1 MQIDIPIRINLGAD
15 PTMEDLREV
24 ISKTQKVAGGASVKF
39 ETVRGQRDAETT
51 TLLIQGAA
59 LLED

>member
-1 MQIDIPIRINLGAD
+1 MHIDVPIKIGLGAS
-15 PTMEDLREV
+15 PTVGDLREAV
-24 ISKTQKVAGGASVKF
+24 QKLTKVPDGASVKF

-51 TLLIQGAA
+51 TLIVQGAA